1 MIQITVYAGGIMV
14 LFMFVIMLLG
24 ADKVGEEPV
33 NYRWL
38 APAAALLTAVFLV
51 VAITVVVQGNVGL
64 LKPVPHDPQLR
75 VVHALPDLVPVD
87 LYLNDTK
94 SLRTVSFSQASEFAT
109 IPAGEYVLSVFPAC
123 TNADATHCTDPLAS
137 HAKPLVSSHV
147 KLDPESA
154 TTFVIT

>member
-24 ADKVGEEPV
+24 ADKVGQEPV

-38 APAAALLTAVFLV
+38 APAAALLTAVFLG

-64 LKPVPHDPQLR
+64 LKPLPHDTQLR
-75 VVHALPDLVPVD
+75 VVHSLPDAVTLE

-94 SLRTVSFSQASEFAT
+94 SLRTAAFTQAST
-109 IPAGEYVLSVFPAC
+109 L
-123 TNADATHCTDPLAS
+123 
-137 HAKPLVSSHV
+137 
-147 KLDPESA
+147 
-154 TTFVIT
+154 